1 MPAYIFIILRLLIIL
16 VIGLVTFLMITK
28 LVTWPQ
34 RSKSK
39 RIGQITE
46 DQNEGKSSAIV
57 LYLLVWIMLIS
68 LGFFAIKYLL

>member
-39 RIGQITE
+39 RIGQITK

>member
-34 RSKSK
+34 RSKLK

-46 DQNEGKSSAIV
+46 NQDEGKSSAIV
-57 LYLLVWIMLIS
+57 LYLLVWIMLIL